1 MLEGNNTL
9 QHVAIIM
16 DGNGRWAQKRG
27 LPRSLGHK
35 SGVKTVKRIIE
46 SCKDLHVPCLTL
58 FAFSSEN
65 WSRPRDEVSLLMDL
79 FNKTIS
85 RELQA
90 LHENHVCLRFI
101 GDLSGFNEH
110 LQETMLSAQDIT
122 QSNSGLKLNI
132 AVNYGGRWDVLNAA
146 KKMAEQYKAGELDSL
161 DNLDELAFENYL
173 STDGLPPVDLLI
185 RTGGEDRVSNFLLWQ
200 MAYSEILFSNV
211 LWPDFSE
218 KNLSDAIDWFET
230 KQRRFGKTSEQV
242 EKNHA

>member
-1 MLEGNNTL
+1 MLEGKNKL

-27 LPRSLGHK
+27 MPRSLGHK
-35 SGVKTVKRIIE
+35 SGVKTVKHIIE

-65 WSRPRDEVSLLMDL
+65 WSRPRDEVALLMDL

-85 RELQA
+85 KELQV
-90 LHENHVCLRFI
+90 LHENNVCLRFI
-101 GDLSGFNEH
+101 GELSGFSEH
-110 LQETMLSAQDIT
+110 LQDTMLSAQDIT

-132 AVNYGGRWDVLNAA
+132 AVNYGGHWDMLNAA
-146 KKMAEQYKAGELDSL
+146 KKMAEQYKAGELNRL
-161 DNLDELAFENYL
+161 DDVDEIAFESYL

-200 MAYSEILFSNV
+200 MAYSEILFSSV
-211 LWPDFSE
+211 LWPDFS
-218 KNLSDAIDWFET
+218 KKHLSNAIDWFEA